1 MPGSWWMADAWA
13 TSPAYL
19 VSWIVLVVFSIVV
32 HELAHGWT
40 AIKCGD
46 DVPLR
51 SGHMTINPFVHI
63 PPFAWIMFLLVG
75 ITWGLMPTNP
85 SNYRR
90 RYDDALVAFA
100 GPASNLV
107 LAVFFS
113 LAAVLWGKYGTG
125 VINQEFYQNMDN
137 FLTLGTVLNAVLF
150 LFNLIPVPPL
160 DGSRILGNF
169 VPAFD
174 RLWQGE
180 RGQIIV
186 IVVFVGVFLVAGRIV
201 WGIGGLASALLID
214 FWSTFI

>member
-13 TSPAYL
+13 TSPAHL

-46 DVPLR
+46 DVPQH

-85 SNYRR
+85 YNYRR
-90 RYDDALVAFA
+90 RYDEALVAFA
-100 GPASNLV
+100 GPASNLILTV
-107 LAVFFS
+107 LFS
-113 LAAVLWGKYGTG
+113 LAAVLWVKHGSG
-125 VINQEFYQNMDN
+125 VINDEFYKNMGN
-137 FLTLGTVLNAVLF
+137 FLALGTMLNFVLF
-150 LFNLIPVPPL
+150 AFNLIPVPPL

-169 VPAFD
+169 VPAVD

-180 RGQIIV
+180 RGQVIV

-201 WGIGGLASALLID
+201 WAVGEVGASALIQL
-214 FWSTFI
+214 WSSIL